1 MAGSLLGAAMPS
13 AGSDRLLGELTYQ
26 DVSSTITARSVLIL
40 PVGSIEQ
47 HGPHLP
53 LNTDVVIAEGIA
65 SRIVARSGEAL
76 DLWRLPPVSVS
87 LAREHEWAA
96 GTLSLSTV
104 GMTALLR
111 DLGRTIARALPTRN
125 LFILNGH
132 GGNRGILEALVCD
145 LRADFGMNVC
155 VFHPA
160 ALSDGTKEGGVAEI
174 HGGKN
179 ETSIMLALAPH
190 LVRRERIAPGG
201 KIENPKIV
209 EERILDLSVT
219 WPWSSGDAR
228 LSAHG
233 VIGDP
238 REATAEFGE
247 GLIETVVS
255 AAGKIIKQLL
265 DEERR

>member
-1 MAGSLLGAAMPS
+1 MAGSLSGAAMPS

-26 DVSSTITARSVLIL
+26 DVSSQIGARSVLIL

-65 SRIVARSGEAL
+65 SRILARWGEAL
-76 DLWRLPPVSVS
+76 DLWRLPTVSVS

-96 GTLSLSTV
+96 GTLSLSTK

-132 GGNRGILEALVCD
+132 GGNRGILEALVRD
-145 LRADFGMNVC
+145 LRADFGLNVC

-174 HGGKN
+174 HGGRN
-179 ETSIMLALAPH
+179 ETSLMLAFAPH
-190 LVRRERIAPGG
+190 LVRRERIG
-201 KIENPKIV
+201 KIENSRTV
-209 EERILDLSVT
+209 EERILDFSAT

-228 LSAHG
+228 LSADG

-238 REATAEFGE
+238 RAATAEFGE
-247 GLIETVVS
+247 RLIETAVS